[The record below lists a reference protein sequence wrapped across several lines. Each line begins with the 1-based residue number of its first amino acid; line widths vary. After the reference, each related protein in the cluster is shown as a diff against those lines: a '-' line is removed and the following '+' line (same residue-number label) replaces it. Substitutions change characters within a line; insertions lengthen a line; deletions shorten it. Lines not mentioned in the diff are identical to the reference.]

1 MGSVVDRYFMFVIH
15 DAAEKWQPIWHCGWS
30 AAALLAI
37 LLVIGNVEQN
47 PGPPSESAF
56 LNCSCRDGAVRDLEC
71 FTADGA
77 SQGASTVRRSGR
89 ERRPTERAAALLY
102 GDVAASLNDDG
113 DGARRVRRRLDVAA
127 AFLDNAADD
136 PEDGDGAGAVHV
148 CASLARLARLASN
161 ADRICINVDDESEG
175 DVAMILDD
183 DAEGHATA
191 EDGKLRAVLL
201 AKLVEHVM
209 RKLVEH
215 VMRWHFLRR
224 LARWCRFP

>member
-15 DAAEKWQPIWHCGWS
+15 DAAERWQPIWHCGWS

-113 DGARRVRRRLDVAA
+113 DGARRVRRRLDRRSAPSRVQIGS
-127 AFLDNAADD
+127 
-136 PEDGDGAGAVHV
+136 GDHART
-148 CASLARLARLASN
+148 CRNLATLLS
-161 ADRICINVDDESEG
+161 DR
-175 DVAMILDD
+175 
-183 DAEGHATA
+183 
-191 EDGKLRAVLL
+191 
-201 AKLVEHVM
+201 
-209 RKLVEH
+209 
-215 VMRWHFLRR
+215 W
-224 LARWCRFP
+224 